1 MKYLIVGLG
10 NPGDEY
16 RNSRHNI
23 GYKVLDS
30 LAEKS
35 GIVFSDKRYAY
46 VAELKVRGKILVL
59 IKPTTYMNLSGNA
72 VNYYLKK
79 EKVPLEKMMIIVD
92 DLALPLGAIRIKTKG
107 GSGGHNGLQHI
118 EDILGCNDYIRMRIG
133 IGDEFNQGQQ
143 VDYVLGEWTKE
154 EMEKLSAKVV
164 IAADA
169 VLSFPH
175 IGIERT
181 MNLFNNK

>member
-10 NPGDEY
+10 NPGDDY
-16 RNSRHNI
+16 KNSRHNI

-46 VAELKVRGKILVL
+46 VAEVKVKGKILVL
-59 IKPTTYMNLSGNA
+59 VKPTTYMNLSGNA

-79 EKVPLEKMMIIVD
+79 EKIPLEKMMIVVD

-118 EDILGCNDYIRMRIG
+118 EDILGSNDYIRMRIG
-133 IGDEFNQGQQ
+133 IGDEFRQGQQ
-143 VDYVLGEWTKE
+143 VNYVLGEWTKNE
-154 EMEKLSAKVV
+154 ADTLSLKIEQAVN
-164 IAADA
+164 A
-169 VLSFPH
+169 VLSYTH

-181 MNLFNNK
+181 MNLYNNK